1 MGGSFRGGKAGRGPR
16 LDGIGLL
23 VAEEGGPIVLVAL
36 RIAARDTTVGG
47 LGRVGV
53 RREQPVQEVQQVV
66 GILPGGIKP
75 DDEVDGPVPLD
86 DLLPPLAEAG
96 VALGGFG
103 KLQFRRG
110 RRQVVAQEGRLV
122 PIAGR
127 VDADADAPGLVANGL
142 WKGGV
147 VEQHKTSPKR
157 C

>member
-1 MGGSFRGGKAGRGPR
+1 M
-16 LDGIGLL
+16 
-23 VAEEGGPIVLVAL
+23 
-36 RIAARDTTVGG
+36 
-47 LGRVGV
+47 
-53 RREQPVQEVQQVV
+53 QEVQQVV

-86 DLLPPLAEAG
+86 DLLQPLSEAG

-103 KLQFRRG
+103 ELQFRGG
-110 RRQVVAQEGRLV
+110 RLQVVAQEGRLV

-127 VDADADAPGLVANGL
+127 VDADADALGLVADGL
-142 WKGGV
+142 WSSGV